1 MIGREN
7 IWEVGGRKQRIIYVC
22 PIFQINT
29 DYLPGLWCL
38 LIEQLENRIVYT
50 VRFVTDRIV

>member
-38 LIEQLENRIVYT
+38 LIEQLENNILFGLLQT
-50 VRFVTDRIV
+50 E